1 LTTALPPPKVG
12 LAYRLPLGSWVMSRP
27 PGLECLE
34 ITAEHFYRLDGA
46 PLRRLAE
53 RYPLVVH
60 TSSLSLGTPGPLD
73 QSELE
78 RFDAVV
84 STADPLWISEHLG
97 FRRTGDMDLGCPQPV
112 SLTHESLA
120 LVVEHAREIMARC
133 RKRLLLE
140 NIVSH
145 ISIRGAVAEPDFL
158 NRFCEDSGGGIL
170 LDLTSLVVNARTHRF
185 DPREWL
191 RRIEADRVI
200 AAHVGHAAGE
210 EGRWVVRHEG
220 RVDEE
225 VWDLAEDLLALAP
238 GATVILER
246 DGNFPPVADLA
257 AELRRLEALRRA
269 GTPAHGSSHPGSAH
283 P

>member
-1 LTTALPPPKVG
+1 
-12 LAYRLPLGSWVMSRP
+12 MSRP
-27 PGLECLE
+27 CGIECLE
-34 ITAEHFYRLDGA
+34 ITAEHFYRLDGT

-60 TSSLSLGTPGPLD
+60 TSRLSLGTPGPLD

-78 RFDAVV
+78 RFGAVV
-84 STADPLWISEHLG
+84 AAADPLWISEHLG
-97 FRRTGDMDLGCPQPV
+97 FRRAGDVDLGCPQPI
-112 SLTHESLA
+112 SLTHENLA

-140 NIVSH
+140 NIASH
-145 ISIRGAVAEPDFL
+145 ICIRGAVAEPDFL
-158 NRFCEDSGGGIL
+158 NRFCEDSGGGML

-191 RRIEADRVI
+191 RCIEADRVM
-200 AAHVGHAAGE
+200 AVHVGHAARE
-210 EGRWVVRHEG
+210 DGRWVVRHEG

-225 VWDLAEDLLALAP
+225 VWNLAGELLASAP

-246 DGNFPPVADLA
+246 DGNFPPAADLA
-257 AELRRLEALRRA
+257 AELRRLQALRRA
-269 GTPAHGSSHPGSAH
+269 GAPVPGSCG
-283 P
+283 PGSTDP